1 MFIVLAL
8 VAVFIVLF
16 PFNSKAAIE
25 YKNIMLDKIWWIL
38 LLIFFTDIA
47 IGIDGFEDTA
57 IYDELINACTVL
69 LMASP
74 FILVRNLVKRIRKKK
89 QRNIGETKEEL
100 IPGLPN
106 SETERTRIV
115 KNFNEKFQLTLTESE
130 IQRIVGGSF
139 QSEEWAKEIAGM
151 NRTYSSESEWY
162 NSETGWLRAYIKA
175 FNIQNISSDF
185 EYQKQVCLDNFD
197 EIFSSTDI
205 GSFYSVE
212 ECIRQINDRFLTNFN
227 ELSFMIAYRFLEKNG
242 KKYILPQTGI
252 VKMTTE
258 IDELEKK
265 YSKGQVQQGI

>member
-16 PFNSKAAIE
+16 PFKRKAAIE
-25 YKNIMLDKIWWIL
+25 YKNILLDKILWIL
-38 LLIFFTDIA
+38 LLIFFTAIA
-47 IGIDGFEDTA
+47 LSLAGFEDTA
-57 IYDELINACTVL
+57 FYDELVNAFTVF
-69 LMASP
+69 AD
-74 FILVRNLVKRIRKKK
+74 
-89 QRNIGETKEEL
+89 
-100 IPGLPN
+100 
-106 SETERTRIV
+106 
-115 KNFNEKFQLTLTESE
+115 
-130 IQRIVGGSF
+130 
-139 QSEEWAKEIAGM
+139 M

-212 ECIRQINDRFLTNFN
+212 ECIRQINDRFLTNFD

-242 KKYILPQTGI
+242 KKYMLPQTGI

>member
-16 PFNSKAAIE
+16 PFKRKAAIE
-25 YKNIMLDKIWWIL
+25 YKNILLDKILWIL
-38 LLIFFTDIA
+38 LLIFFTAIA
-47 IGIDGFEDTA
+47 LSLAGFEDTA
-57 IYDELINACTVL
+57 FYDELVNAFTVF
-69 LMASP
+69 AD
-74 FILVRNLVKRIRKKK
+74 
-89 QRNIGETKEEL
+89 
-100 IPGLPN
+100 
-106 SETERTRIV
+106 
-115 KNFNEKFQLTLTESE
+115 
-130 IQRIVGGSF
+130 
-139 QSEEWAKEIAGM
+139 M
-151 NRTYSSESEWY
+151 NRTYNSESEWY

-212 ECIRQINDRFLTNFN
+212 ECIRQINDRFLTNFD

-242 KKYILPQTGI
+242 KKYMLPQTGI